1 MPAASKREQIVKNA
15 LALFYRDGFNAT
27 GIDKI
32 CKQAEVSKK
41 TLYNHFRSKDELVL
55 ATLRMRDESF
65 RNNFMR
71 DAEQLEKRPKERLLV
86 LFDVLEAWLKQEGFF
101 GCMFINA
108 SAEFTAQDDPIH
120 MISAEHKRLMRDYI
134 RELAVVAKANN
145 PEQLAAQLNLLL
157 EGAIVE
163 AHVSGNKDS
172 AKLAKSIAIGLI
184 ENAFLPDAD

>member
-1 MPAASKREQIVKNA
+1 MPAASKREQIVNKA
-15 LALFYRDGFNAT
+15 LTLFYRDGFNAT

-32 CKQAEVSKK
+32 CKEAEVSKK

-71 DAEQLEKRPKERLLV
+71 DAEQIEKRPKQRLLV
-86 LFDVLEAWLKQEGFF
+86 LFDVLGAWLKEEGFS

-108 SAEFTAQDDPIH
+108 SAEFAAQDDPIH

-134 RELAVVAKANN
+134 RELAVAAKASD
-145 PEQLAAQLNLLL
+145 PEHLAAQLNLLL

-172 AKLAKSIAIGLI
+172 AQLAKSIARSII
-184 ENAFLPDAD
+184 DNAFGPSTD